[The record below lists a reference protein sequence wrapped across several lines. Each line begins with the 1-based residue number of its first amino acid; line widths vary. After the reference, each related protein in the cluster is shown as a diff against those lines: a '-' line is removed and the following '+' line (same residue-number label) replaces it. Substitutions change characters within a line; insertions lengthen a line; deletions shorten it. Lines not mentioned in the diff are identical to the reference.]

1 MSKIQVSA
9 KIKIPRGKIIEFKE
23 AAADYINQVKEKDT
37 RTLQADWF
45 LSSDGTECEIREA
58 YEDSEAVLKHQSNLP
73 DLIMT
78 IFGKF
83 GTPYEVTI
91 YGNPSTEVL
100 ESARAGGLDVKLFSL
115 LTGLQT
121 IQTM

>member
-37 RTLQADWF
+37 GTVQSDWF
-45 LSSDGTECEIREA
+45 VSSDGTECEIREA
-58 YEDSEAVLKHQSNLP
+58 YEDSEAVLKHQSNLR

-78 IFGKF
+78 IFRRF
-83 GTPYEVTI
+83 GTAYEVTI

-100 ESARAGGLDVKLFSL
+100 KSARAGGLDVKLFSL
-115 LTGLQT
+115 LTGL
-121 IQTM
+121 

>member
-1 MSKIQVSA
+1 MSNIQVSA
-9 KIKIPRGKIIEFKE
+9 KIKIPSGRIIEFKE
-23 AAADYINQVKEKDT
+23 AAADYVNQVKEKDT
-37 RTLQADWF
+37 GTLQADWF

-58 YEDSEAVLKHQSNLP
+58 YEDSEAVLKHQSNLR

-100 ESARAGGLDVKLFSL
+100 EYARADGFEIKLFSL
-115 LTGLQT
+115 LTGL
-121 IQTM
+121 